1 MVMANAG
8 EMMDTKTNIKTLQAY
23 IRKLKSQR
31 PSQQIRKAIERAKAL
46 MSFYEGIATEV
57 IAAVLRV
64 SEKSIKRWIK
74 KFSTFGIDSLYDE
87 KRSGRPPKLSKA
99 QEEELKEI
107 IVEQN
112 KRVWTARHIYQVIL
126 TMTGVVFSVRYLPEL
141 LRRIGLSFHKTMYD
155 LVKRDS
161 QKRRLWIQERLPA
174 IYKKKIE
181 EGWRVFYQD
190 EVGFS
195 KEGTLVNSWGLK
207 GKENKIPNY
216 GRGKKINLLGV
227 FEVGTENFYG
237 ELEEESV
244 DGIRFKKFIWALKKH
259 LGTNK
264 ILLICDNAKFHKS
277 LALKECY
284 EEQKSWLHIEFLP
297 PYSPD
302 FNPIERLW
310 KWFKGQFTHN
320 RCWKTNGLLMRDLQ
334 NALDGLNDGQ
344 YDLTPIMKKENERL
358 QEICEYYETESIQ
371 VFDLVA

>member
-1 MVMANAG
+1 MESGITLSVLKK
-8 EMMDTKTNIKTLQAY
+8 TKVYRLFI
-23 IRKLKSQR
+23 
-31 PSQQIRKAIERAKAL
+31 
-46 MSFYEGIATEV
+46 YE
-57 IAAVLRV
+57 
-64 SEKSIKRWIK
+64 
-74 KFSTFGIDSLYDE
+74 
-87 KRSGRPPKLSKA
+87 
-99 QEEELKEI
+99 
-107 IVEQN
+107 
-112 KRVWTARHIYQVIL
+112 H
-126 TMTGVVFSVRYLPEL
+126 
-141 LRRIGLSFHKTMYD
+141 
-155 LVKRDS
+155 
-161 QKRRLWIQERLPA
+161 
-174 IYKKKIE
+174 
-181 EGWRVFYQD
+181 
-190 EVGFS
+190 
-195 KEGTLVNSWGLK
+195 
-207 GKENKIPNY
+207 
-216 GRGKKINLLGV
+216 
-227 FEVGTENFYG
+227 
-237 ELEEESV
+237 LEEESV

-358 QEICEYYETESIQ
+358 QEICEYYENESIQ